1 MPTDQYRRRSNHR
14 TAVAS
19 IIARMGLDVF
29 AARYRINRR
38 SAERL
43 ATGWHYV
50 PKGLRDEL
58 VQTLTG
64 LPDHKADVFQ
74 LLDNEI
80 FEHDECQRLGHVWS
94 RWWSIPADNGPIL
107 PVAITN
113 EPVPADLALEV
124 ITTRGCH
131 ICGLG
136 QIQ

>member
-64 LPDHKADVFQ
+64 LPEHKADRDQ
-74 LLDNEI
+74 LQAHEI
-80 FEHDECQRLGHVWS
+80 FADGKPGERDKGKITGIWIDEMETLERNATFVRLTASLDVN
-94 RWWSIPADNGPIL
+94 D
-107 PVAITN
+107 
-113 EPVPADLALEV
+113 D
-124 ITTRGCH
+124 
-131 ICGLG
+131 
-136 QIQ
+136 